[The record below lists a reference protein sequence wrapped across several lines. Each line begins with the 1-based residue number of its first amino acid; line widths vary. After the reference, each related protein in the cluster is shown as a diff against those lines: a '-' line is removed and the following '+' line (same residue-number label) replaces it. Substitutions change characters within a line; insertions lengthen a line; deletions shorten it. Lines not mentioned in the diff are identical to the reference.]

1 MSVGLRS
8 AARPLVL
15 LGRQDLALHRQ
26 VKEVVIGPCERQDV
40 PAHVAECLSS
50 DYRCQA
56 DHLAPCA
63 ATFRQELSSSESRR
77 AVAAGAEV
85 ITTSPNGPRKRCACS
100 GDLNRRMARS
110 R

>member
-15 LGRQDLALHRQ
+15 RGRQDLALHRQ
-26 VKEVVIGPCERQDV
+26 VKEVVIGPRERQDV
-40 PAHVAECLSS
+40 PAHVAEWLSS

-63 ATFRQELSSSESRR
+63 ATFRQELSSSERRR

-85 ITTSPNGPRKRCACS
+85 ITHNSERFEKALR
-100 GDLNRRMARS
+100 LRR
-110 R
+110 